1 MNHRFQNFVWFI
13 TVVCVVIFFALAG
26 ARLSSLYAM
35 WLSSYLKTSG
45 GHLELLSR
53 AGIVIV
59 MVLLGYLVGS
69 PLGWKAADVLFRL
82 DKIPLADKL
91 AALFGVLLGLIL
103 SYLILLP
110 PLSVFRAQLQS
121 WEVALVIII
130 PVTAFSLYICL
141 RIMVGVKEEL
151 KRFFPRFLRARISEL
166 QPSSAE
172 SEKDAY
178 QFARLKLLDTS
189 VIIDGRLNGVV
200 ASGFIEGRI
209 CIPDFVLQELQRIRD
224 SEDPIKRARGR
235 RGLQMLTELRQAYPQ
250 RIEVIDSYSSNVE
263 RAPTVDMKL
272 IRLAEE
278 LDAAIITNDEG
289 LQRIAHLHH
298 VPVLNLNA
306 LANALKIVVIPGE
319 ELDVYIVREGTHPGQ
334 GVGYLDD
341 GTMVVVEG
349 GRRYI
354 GKKVRTTV
362 RNVSQTASGKMIFAE
377 FVRELSEEDEEGSL
391 FGDGNSHSS
400 RGW

>member
-1 MNHRFQNFVWFI
+1 
-13 TVVCVVIFFALAG
+13 
-26 ARLSSLYAM
+26 M